1 MLHPCGLGEEVIG
14 VGVVTMKRHSAV
26 VRDGVDATTS
36 SMKCLGPKS
45 MCLLYTI
52 QR

>member
-1 MLHPCGLGEEVIG
+1 MLHPGGLEEDVIG
-14 VGVVTMKRHSAV
+14 VGVVTRKRHSAV

-36 SMKCLGPKS
+36 SMKCLDLKA
-45 MCLLYTI
+45 MCVLYTI